1 MTDFDTN
8 PLTQADLDPAE
19 FNVADLAALGEG
31 HIAYVRAIRS
41 DEVKRIFPQA
51 PDPDARPRPVRA
63 PFRQRGADPPRGLP
77 RCDRGQCRRQ
87 RPAYGKPALTRY
99 LRHRRQQP
107 RQILRT

>member
-51 PDPDARPRPVRA
+51 PDLTPGLDLFALLSASGAPILLADSRDAIVA
-63 PFRQRGADPPRGLP
+63 NAVANDLHTVS
-77 RCDRGQCRRQ
+77 
-87 RPAYGKPALTRY
+87 L
-99 LRHRRQQP
+99 H
-107 RQILRT
+107 